1 MTRRPGPHHLK
12 LETIR
17 YILRQN
23 PQGLWV
29 RELAR
34 LANMKKST
42 VSYYINTHMLE
53 EIEDIHNRSHLRLI
67 KLKDTKQIPEYIR

>member
-1 MTRRPGPHHLK
+1 MVRKRGPHTLK
-12 LETIR
+12 LELIR

-34 LANMKKST
+34 LTNMKKST
-42 VSYYINTHMLE
+42 VSYYINTHMTD

-67 KLKDTKQIPEYIR
+67 KLKEEEQTPEYIR

>member
-1 MTRRPGPHHLK
+1 MSRQPGPHHLK
-12 LETIR
+12 VELIR

-42 VSYYINTHMLE
+42 VSYYINTHMTA

-67 KLKDTKQIPEYIR
+67 KLKNKTDIPEYIR